1 MHVPQPLLEIG
12 KLRSN
17 YCYLWGMLRIIVLGL
32 IITLSTAAFS
42 QKKEGYLQYAIEVE
56 AVDTSL
62 KAKQQEAML
71 RNSKMEIYYKR
82 NFSRVD
88 FKMGQMYSLTA
99 IVDKKADRTLSLI
112 SSPMGKFATRTIT
125 SATDSVK
132 PDQDSSATVELFDE
146 TKKILDYECKKAV
159 LTVDGKTTTY
169 WYTNEFSIDLKDQS
183 FINSRIPG
191 FPMEFY
197 TIDEGVK
204 MHFQASNIEFNLD
217 NKPEDIF
224 STTIPAGYTLIQDT
238 E

>member
-1 MHVPQPLLEIG
+1 M
-12 KLRSN
+12 
-17 YCYLWGMLRIIVLGL
+17 
-32 IITLSTAAFS
+32 TLSTVVYS

-56 AVDTSL
+56 AIDTTL

-88 FKMGQMYSLTA
+88 FQMGQMYSMTA
-99 IVDKKADRTLSLI
+99 IVDQKADRTLSLI

-125 SATDSVK
+125 SASDTVK
-132 PDQDSSATVELFDE
+132 ALKDTSATVELFDE
-146 TKKILDYECKKAV
+146 TKKILGYNCKKAV
-159 LTVDGKTTTY
+159 LTVSGKETTY
-169 WYTNEFSIDLKDQS
+169 WYTDEINIDLKDQS
-183 FINSRIPG
+183 FVNSDIPG

-204 MHFQASNIEFNLD
+204 MHFQASNIEFTLD
-217 NKPEDIF
+217 NKPEDVF